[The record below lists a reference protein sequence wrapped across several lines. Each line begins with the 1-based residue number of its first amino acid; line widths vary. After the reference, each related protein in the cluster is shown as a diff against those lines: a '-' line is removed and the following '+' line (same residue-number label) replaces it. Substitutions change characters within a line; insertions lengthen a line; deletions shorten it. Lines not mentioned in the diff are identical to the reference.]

1 MRKDRK
7 HDKAPKVTSI
17 IWLSFYWN
25 EKKTSSHNS

>member
-25 EKKTSSHNS
+25 EKNKFT